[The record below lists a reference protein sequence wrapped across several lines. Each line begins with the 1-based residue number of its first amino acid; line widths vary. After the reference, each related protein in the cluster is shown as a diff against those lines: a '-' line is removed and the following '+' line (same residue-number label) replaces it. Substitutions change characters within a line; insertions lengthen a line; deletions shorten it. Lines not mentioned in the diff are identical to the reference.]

1 MVPKDGKSLPLG
13 TRQAIIE
20 RRELFQMASQRSG
33 HKRQSGGVGFDEAL
47 DIPGIGR
54 GECPL
59 CCLRGAVLFFINRE
73 PAIGQR
79 HQLVRVQLS
88 ESHEMIDAG
97 IAPYADKA
105 QFCST

>member
-54 GECPL
+54 GECPP
-59 CCLRGAVLFFINRE
+59 CCLRGAVRYCSS
-73 PAIGQR
+73 PTTS
-79 HQLVRVQLS
+79 RVS
-88 ESHEMIDAG
+88 ANDISWFAFSC
-97 IAPYADKA
+97 PSPTK
-105 QFCST
+105 